1 MHPDANIA
9 RIFHQEQRKTRQ
21 VTMTRNTLVWA
32 AGLLAMGATAVSST
46 LIWLLVT
53 RPTMVATAAGG
64 SEVTDLLEV
73 LVGVIYEALLGLVQ
87 YL

>member
-1 MHPDANIA
+1 
-9 RIFHQEQRKTRQ
+9 
-21 VTMTRNTLVWA
+21 MTRSTLVWA
-32 AGLLAMGATAVSST
+32 AGLLAMGATAVSSA

-64 SEVTDLLEV
+64 SEMTDLLQV
-73 LVGVIYEALLGLVQ
+73 LVGAIYEALLGLLR

>member
-1 MHPDANIA
+1 
-9 RIFHQEQRKTRQ
+9 
-21 VTMTRNTLVWA
+21 MTRNTLVWA
-32 AGLLAMGATAVSST
+32 AGLLAVGATAVSSA

-64 SEVTDLLEV
+64 SEVTDLLEI
-73 LVGVIYEALLGLVQ
+73 LAGVIYEALLGLVR

>member
-1 MHPDANIA
+1 
-9 RIFHQEQRKTRQ
+9 
-21 VTMTRNTLVWA
+21 MTRNTLVWA
-32 AGLLAMGATAVSST
+32 AGLLAMGATAVSSA

-73 LVGVIYEALLGLVQ
+73 LASVIYEALLDLVR

>member
-1 MHPDANIA
+1 
-9 RIFHQEQRKTRQ
+9 
-21 VTMTRNTLVWA
+21 
-32 AGLLAMGATAVSST
+32 

-73 LVGVIYEALLGLVQ
+73 LASVIYEALLDLVR